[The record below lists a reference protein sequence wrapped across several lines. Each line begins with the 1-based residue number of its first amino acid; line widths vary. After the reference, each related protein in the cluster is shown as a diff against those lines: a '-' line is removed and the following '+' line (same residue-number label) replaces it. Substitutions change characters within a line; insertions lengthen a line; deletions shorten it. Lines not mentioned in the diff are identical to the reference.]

1 MGYAFKKD
9 SKGERHGTPA
19 ERLLAEQKNAA
30 DLSTHRPN
38 TLFATGASLQHKK
51 FCKPNARLITCVPC
65 RPQAASAGGP
75 RHRRVCGQRRG
86 GSRGAAPATA
96 AGRIRQLF
104 AAILTACG
112 LGPACLLHG
121 VGFMRRSSYFGYS

>member
-30 DLSTHRPN
+30 DLSIHRPN
-38 TLFATGASLQHKK
+38 TLFATGASVQHKRIYK
-51 FCKPNARLITCVPC
+51 AIAKLITCIPC

-75 RHRRVCGQRRG
+75 RHRRICGQRRG
-86 GSRGAAPATA
+86 GSGGTAPATA
-96 AGRIRQLF
+96 TGRIRQLF

-112 LGPACLLHG
+112 LGPPCLLHG
-121 VGFMRRSSYFGYS
+121 EAFMRRSGYS